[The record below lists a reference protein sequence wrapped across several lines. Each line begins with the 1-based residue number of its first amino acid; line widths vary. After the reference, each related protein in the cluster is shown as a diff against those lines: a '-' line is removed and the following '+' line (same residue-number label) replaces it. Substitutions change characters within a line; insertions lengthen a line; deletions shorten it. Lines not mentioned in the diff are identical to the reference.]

1 MARASVLEKMEE
13 GGGLLGE
20 DEVVAGWN
28 VRRGSGAG
36 GLNDVEEEGEH

>member
-28 VRRGSGAG
+28 VRR
-36 GLNDVEEEGEH
+36 VEAARGV